1 MEYERN
7 HFRVL
12 AQPIDGEPVSSF
24 PVFVMGMDTVP
35 PAVPEVLGAEI
46 DSNGHVLIRWLANK
60 ESDLWGYKVLM
71 ANDSTNEFSLLTAE
85 LIQDTFYID
94 TVNLDLQTEEIFYK
108 LQAADQRNNRSDF
121 TDIITIQKPD
131 IHPPTKPF
139 IVGFKQKED
148 SLLIELVGSGS
159 QDAISYEIFMKNVNA
174 KEAGWERIAVL
185 DSVQIKEGFWT
196 RKLEYD
202 ENYAFT
208 ARAIDDVGLISELSP
223 IKLHYMEA
231 PLEPYEPI
239 ERVEMRYDTA
249 TKLMTITWEYKEGSR
264 VDDLLV
270 YRGQEKN
277 RIGKYKYVNEESNE
291 FVDKLDKDWDHI
303 FYYIKPSQ
311 KNQRQPYIS
320 ELLKMN
326 LREGPFNIKINTN
339 VKK

>member
-1 MEYERN
+1 
-7 HFRVL
+7 
-12 AQPIDGEPVSSF
+12 
-24 PVFVMGMDTVP
+24 
-35 PAVPEVLGAEI
+35 
-46 DSNGHVLIRWLANK
+46 
-60 ESDLWGYKVLM
+60 
-71 ANDSTNEFSLLTAE
+71 
-85 LIQDTFYID
+85 
-94 TVNLDLQTEEIFYK
+94 
-108 LQAADQRNNRSDF
+108 
-121 TDIITIQKPD
+121 
-131 IHPPTKPF
+131 
-139 IVGFKQKED
+139 
-148 SLLIELVGSGS
+148 
-159 QDAISYEIFMKNVNA
+159 MKNVNA

-231 PLEPYEPI
+231 PVKKYEPI
-239 ERVEMRYDTA
+239 ERVEMKYDTA
-249 TKLMTITWEYKEGSR
+249 TRLMTITWEYKEGSR

-277 RIGKYKYVNEESNE
+277 RIGKYKYVNEKSNE

-326 LREGPFNIKINTN
+326 LREGPFSLVINEEGN
-339 VKK
+339 E